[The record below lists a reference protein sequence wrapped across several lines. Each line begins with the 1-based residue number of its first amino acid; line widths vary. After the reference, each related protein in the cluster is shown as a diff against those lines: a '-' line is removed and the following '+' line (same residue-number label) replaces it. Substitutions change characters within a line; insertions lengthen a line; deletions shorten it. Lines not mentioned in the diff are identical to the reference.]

1 MADVMSRR
9 RFLAWTGAASV
20 AAAAAGWGVE
30 ALAARARLDPLTPG
44 TGVLV
49 MLTMYGGNDGLN
61 TVIPAGD
68 GVYQSARP
76 ELAYAESEVLPLGDG
91 LGLNPGMTGFK
102 ALWDDD
108 RLAIVRGT
116 SYPKPDHSH
125 FRSMDIWQTASPER
139 PVSSGWLGRW
149 LDTQGRDPLLAVSLD
164 PVLPPMLAGE
174 TVAGAALPVSG
185 LSLPGGDLGRAF
197 AALGAP
203 ASGESGPVAV
213 AARAVA
219 DLHRTSATIGP
230 MLAGPGTASGAA
242 SGPPQPDDDRPR
254 RAARAKVK
262 LGQGAKGGGGEAS
275 LAQQLDTVATCVEM
289 GSPTRAYSVSLGGF
303 DTHTGERD
311 TQQRLLTEVDGAVG
325 AFLNRMAGSA
335 RGRGVVLV
343 AYSEFGRR
351 VAANANQGTDHGTAG
366 PVLVAGHSVRGGF
379 VGEQPSLTDLDNGDL
394 KPSGDFRDV
403 YATLLA
409 DVLDS
414 DPERILGPGR
424 KVLSLVA

>member
-1 MADVMSRR
+1 MADDVMSRR

-30 ALAARARLDPLTPG
+30 ALAARARVDPLTPG

-68 GVYQSARP
+68 SAYQSARP
-76 ELAYAESEVLPLGDG
+76 ELAYAESEVLALGDG
-91 LGLNPGMTGFK
+91 LGLNPGMPGLK
-102 ALWDDD
+102 QLWDDD
-108 RLAIVRGT
+108 RLAVVRGM

-125 FRSMDIWQTASPER
+125 FRSMDIWQTASPDR

-149 LDTQGRDPLLAVSLD
+149 LDGHGRDPLLAVSLD

-174 TVAGAALPVSG
+174 TVAGAALPASG
-185 LSLPGGDLGRAF
+185 LALPDGDLGRAF

-203 ASGESGPVAV
+203 ATGERGPVAV
-213 AARAVA
+213 AARAVE
-219 DLHRTSATIGP
+219 DLHRVSATVGP
-230 MLAGPGTASGAA
+230 MLTGSGSASRGGTDG
-242 SGPPQPDDDRPR
+242 DRPH
-254 RAARAKVK
+254 RAAAHAARLK
-262 LGQGAKGGGGEAS
+262 LGQGGKGGGGAVP
-275 LAQQLDTVATCVEM
+275 LARQLDTVAGCVEM
-289 GSPTRAYSVSLGGF
+289 GAPTRAYSVSLGGF
-303 DTHTGERD
+303 DTHAGERE
-311 TQQRLLTEVDGAVG
+311 TQQRLLTEVDGAVS
-325 AFLNRMAGSA
+325 AFLDRMAGSA

-351 VAANANQGTDHGTAG
+351 VVANANQGTDHGTAG

-379 VGEQPSLTDLDNGDL
+379 VGEQPSLTDLDDGDL

-414 DPERILGPGR
+414 DPEQVLGPGR
-424 KVLSLVA
+424 TVLPLIT